1 MNYYSQLN
9 SIVSSLSNQARM
21 ASHASADILSAI
33 DEHMDWQKCQGIKNY
48 WLNTAVEDK

>member
-9 SIVSSLSNQARM
+9 STVSSLSNQACT

-33 DEHMDWQKCQGIKNY
+33 DEHMDQQECQGVKNY